1 MDVCT
6 EVGTGIVTTSTPV
19 PVTSINSVQHQPG
32 TGHFGKF
39 GTTYGINPVPPQ
51 CDIKI
56 RLILMRSDCEL
67 QIFTFRSEKWIGFL
81 MQSKSDGIKS
91 DLRIRWL
98 KSLDFGSKSD
108 DSAHRILKS
117 KNSIGL

>member
-1 MDVCT
+1 
-6 EVGTGIVTTSTPV
+6 
-19 PVTSINSVQHQPG
+19 
-32 TGHFGKF
+32 
-39 GTTYGINPVPPQ
+39 
-51 CDIKI
+51 
-56 RLILMRSDCEL
+56 MRSDYEL
-67 QIFTFRSEKWIGFL
+67 QVFTFRSEKWIGFL